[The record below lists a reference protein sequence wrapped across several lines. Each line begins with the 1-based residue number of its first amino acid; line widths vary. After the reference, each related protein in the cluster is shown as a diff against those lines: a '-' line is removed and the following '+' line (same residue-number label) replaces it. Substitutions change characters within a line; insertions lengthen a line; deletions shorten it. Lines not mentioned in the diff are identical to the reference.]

1 MDLTGVPTPTMD
13 WDSPNLLETFKT
25 FRGHAE
31 LIFQG
36 PLKGKDEPVQITYL
50 LLWMGQK
57 GREIY
62 KTLVLTADQKKSV
75 KATADAFEKH
85 VQPKSNPVFARF
97 KFNNEVQGEYTME
110 QFITRLKILANDCSY
125 GEAYKEDLI
134 RDRIVF
140 GVKSSK
146 IREKL
151 LTVGEK
157 LTLAKA
163 VDICQT
169 VEYAQEQMNNMQE
182 SSSINYVRKTTHK
195 KEESRKQDIKCKGG
209 SRKSTEN
216 KPDVAHK
223 SCQNC
228 GQFHGDKQCKAKGV
242 QCRNCKKWNHYA
254 RVCRSKR
261 VNEVRADDSSEDIYI
276 DTVISAVDK
285 MCNQAFGY

>member
-1 MDLTGVPTPTMD
+1 
-13 WDSPNLLETFKT
+13 
-25 FRGHAE
+25 
-31 LIFQG
+31 
-36 PLKGKDEPVQITYL
+36 
-50 LLWMGQK
+50 MGQK

-97 KFNNEVQGEYTME
+97 KFNNEVQGENTME
-110 QFITRLKILANDCSY
+110 QFITRLKILENDCCY

-182 SSSINYVRKTTHK
+182 SSSINFVRKTTHK
-195 KEESRKQDIKCKGG
+195 KEESRKRDIKCKGG

-216 KPDVAHK
+216 KPNVAHK

-228 GQFHGDKQCKAKGV
+228 GQFHRDKQCKAKEV

-276 DTVISAVDK
+276 DTVRTSDIFLFRLPIRLRK
-285 MCNQAFGY
+285 T